1 MSQVFN
7 SSDCRSTLV
16 FVRDSGSST
25 GRGVRRTTGAWRG
38 TSAYLGKKGSHLALY
53 AKRLGGSAKPTI
65 KREPLAGSGE
75 PVLPE
80 APRLYHG
87 LPSSGD
93 DADVIPVESTRAI
106 HTIES
111 ELNALERR
119 LQRSLDT
126 APRTGTARRRPAAVA
141 EAPAVAEPHVA
152 AVASAST
159 GRDSLHED
167 TRAYLPSSR
176 WDEFG
181 RDSHAIE
188 RVLPFGKFL
197 AQRYFRTLVTGFE
210 HLPKQGPC
218 LLVANH
224 SGSLP
229 IDGLVLSFALSSQS
243 PAPRHVRWLTE
254 DFVQNLPFLG
264 TYLQRLGAV
273 RASRENVLR
282 LFQRGECVVAFPEG
296 FKGYAKPPSQF
307 YRVQRLG
314 RGRIVALC
322 LEAGVPLLPCAVVG
336 GEEASPSFRR
346 LEAMERWLGMP
357 YFPITP
363 TFPWL
368 GPAGL
373 LPAPS
378 RWHIDIGPAF
388 LTGTEPAF
396 ADDPLHIAELTNRL
410 RTILQER
417 LDLLLSKRQSV
428 WL

>member
-7 SSDCRSTLV
+7 SNDGRSTLV
-16 FVRDSGSST
+16 FVRDAGRSSSG
-25 GRGVRRTTGAWRG
+25 GVRRTSGTWRG
-38 TSAYLGKKGSHLALY
+38 TSAYLGKKGSNLGLY
-53 AKRLGGSAKPTI
+53 RTRLGSSGKLIT
-65 KREPLAGSGE
+65 KRAPRANSN
-75 PVLPE
+75 VVASVE

-93 DADVIPVESTRAI
+93 EGQTIPFESTRAI
-106 HTIES
+106 DSIES
-111 ELNALERR
+111 ELSALEGR
-119 LQRSLDT
+119 LQRAMAAS
-126 APRTGTARRRPAAVA
+126 PRGAASRHETARFG
-141 EAPAVAEPHVA
+141 ETPAVVDLQHDPTLSHSKVDHREETQAG
-152 AVASAST
+152 S
-159 GRDSLHED
+159 
-167 TRAYLPSSR
+167 PSSR

-181 RDSHAIE
+181 RDSRVIE
-188 RVLPFGKFL
+188 RWLPLGRL
-197 AQRYFRTLVTGFE
+197 LTRRYFRTIVTGLE
-210 HLPKQGPC
+210 NLPMHGPC

-229 IDGLVLSFALSSQS
+229 IDGMIISFALASAS
-243 PAPRHVRWLTE
+243 PPVRHIRWLTE
-254 DFVQNLPFLG
+254 DFVQNLPFIG

-282 LFQRGECVVAFPEG
+282 LFHKGECVVAFPEG
-296 FKGYAKPPSQF
+296 VKGYAKPPSQF

-336 GEEASPSFRR
+336 GEEATPSLRR

-363 TFPWL
+363 TFPWF

-378 RWHIDIGPAF
+378 RWRIDIGPPF
-388 LTGTEPAF
+388 LTGTEPPF
-396 ADDPLHIAELTNRL
+396 VDDPLHIAELTNRL
-410 RTILQER
+410 RTVLQQR
-417 LDLLLSKRQSV
+417 LDLLLAKRQSV